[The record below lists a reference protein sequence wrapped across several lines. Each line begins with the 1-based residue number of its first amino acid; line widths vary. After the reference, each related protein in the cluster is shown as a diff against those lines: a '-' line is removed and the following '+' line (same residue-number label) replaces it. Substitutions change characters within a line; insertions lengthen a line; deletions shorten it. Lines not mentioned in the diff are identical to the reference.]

1 MSTLAIAIKHNNS
14 KAECIVIKLNLPLPK
29 YRLEIILAV
38 VLGMFSSL
46 SWPTAAGA
54 AEERLELDKFQVTG
68 SHIKRTDFEGMSSVV
83 VMDQAFIEKSG
94 FTSLNQLFRDTIY
107 NATGVV
113 DEQFTQGFTPG
124 SASIDL
130 RGMGVNRT
138 LVLVNGRRTALF
150 PFGQEG
156 GASFVDINLI
166 PLGAVER
173 VEILKDGASAI
184 YGSDAIAGVVNIIL
198 RDDFEGVETSL
209 QYGQT
214 SEGDGEEG
222 WLNLIGGRTGNN
234 GNFTFILDYLQRDA
248 VWAKDRAITAS
259 ANGPIDDR
267 SSSGNPG
274 TIIRADGSREP
285 DPRCPADQIVG
296 TNCMYDFAPDVTL
309 IPEARR
315 WGLVLSGDYSIT
327 NRVSVFANAN
337 YTNRTSERDLAA
349 SSGTFAVPGSV
360 NTLYPGEDVQVRYRL
375 NELGPRTDEFETDS
389 YNLLAGLNGYF
400 GSWDWELAAG
410 TGKIDTLNTG
420 VSGYTTQAD
429 VEAAIA
435 SGDLNPLGS
444 SPGFNPQA
452 ISYTTTREGESE
464 LSQVDLRFTGALIE
478 TQHGAVQAAF
488 GAEYRDERYSE
499 KFDPVTE
506 SGDIL
511 TIGGVSGEGD
521 RDVSA
526 AYAEFS
532 IPVLSNL
539 ELQLAGRYDDYSDFG
554 NTFNPKVGLRW
565 QAGYNLLLRA
575 NAGTGFKAPALH
587 ELYSNEILSF
597 EKVFDPVV
605 GELVEVPTLASGNTD
620 LKAEESENYTLG
632 LVWDVT
638 RSWDLGI
645 DYWRIENE
653 NAVTSAA
660 QYYVNNEA
668 LFPGSVLR
676 VSDVGGPTDD
686 IIVIFSQFQNV
697 AAQKLWGI
705 DLDTGVNWRT
715 DRAGKYRFTLAG
727 TYLGAFEQEPV
738 EGAGFVDLAGKDG
751 RPQWRAQSAL
761 LWDQLAY
768 AASLTL
774 NYVGSY
780 DRQIIGMEADE
791 VDSWTTLDGQF
802 NWMPYMFR
810 GGKVTFGVQ
819 NIFDEPPP
827 EDPFLE
833 GWPFINRARHNP
845 LGRFIYLRYKHN
857 F

>member
-1 MSTLAIAIKHNNS
+1 MINPNLTL
-14 KAECIVIKLNLPLPK
+14 LR

-54 AEERLELDKFQVTG
+54 AEERLELDKFKVTG

-83 VMDQAFIEKSG
+83 VMDKAFIEKSG

-113 DEQFTQGFTPG
+113 DEQFTQGFTPS

-130 RGMGVNRT
+130 RGMGASRT

-156 GASFVDINLI
+156 GASFVDVNLI

-198 RDDFEGVETSL
+198 RDDYDGVEASL

-222 WLNLIGGRTGNN
+222 WLNLTGGHTGEK
-234 GNFTFILDYLQRDA
+234 GNVTFILDYLQRDA

-267 SSSGNPG
+267 SSFGNPG

-285 DPRCPADQIVG
+285 DPRCPADQIDG
-296 TNCMYDFAPDVTL
+296 TNCVYDFAPDATL
-309 IPEARR
+309 IPEAER

-327 NRVSVFANAN
+327 DRVSVFANAN

-349 SSGTFAVPGSV
+349 SSGTFAVPGAV
-360 NTLYPGEDVQVRYRL
+360 NTLYPGEDVEVRYRL

-389 YNLLAGLNGYF
+389 YNLLAGLNGYI
-400 GSWDWELAAG
+400 GDWDWELAAG
-410 TGKIDTLNTG
+410 KSKIDTLNTG

-429 VEAAIA
+429 VETAIA

-452 ISYTTTREGESE
+452 ISYKTTRDGESE
-464 LSQVDLRFTGALIE
+464 LNHVDFKVTGALLE
-478 TQHGAVQAAF
+478 TRHGVVQAAF
-488 GAEYRDERYSE
+488 GAEYRDESYSE

-511 TIGGVSGEGD
+511 SIGGVSGEGG

-554 NTFNPKVGLRW
+554 GTFNPKLGLRW
-565 QAGYNLLLRA
+565 LPRDDLLLRF

-587 ELYSNEILSF
+587 ELYSNDIVSL

-605 GELVEVPTLASGNTD
+605 GELVEVPTLASGNPD

-638 RSWDLGI
+638 RDWDLGI
-645 DYWRIENE
+645 DYWRIENQ

-660 QYYVNNEA
+660 QFYVNNPD
-668 LFPGSVLR
+668 LYPDSVLR

-715 DRAGKYRFTLAG
+715 DQSGQYRFTLAG
-727 TYLGAFEQEPV
+727 SYLGSFEQEPV
-738 EGAGFVDLAGKDG
+738 QGAGFVDLAGKDG
-751 RPQWRAQSAL
+751 RPEWRAQSAL
-761 LWDQLAY
+761 MWNKSAY

-774 NYVGSY
+774 NYVGGY
-780 DRQIIGMEADE
+780 DRLIIGMEPDA
-791 VDSWTTLDGQF
+791 VGSWTTFDGQF
-802 NWMPYMFR
+802 NWMPGGLR
-810 GGKVTFGVQ
+810 GGKVTFGMQ

-827 EDPFLE
+827 EDPYLE
-833 GWPFINRARHNP
+833 GWPFINRALHNP
-845 LGRFIYLRYKHN
+845 RGRFIYLGYKHN

>member
-1 MSTLAIAIKHNNS
+1 MLKPNLTL
-14 KAECIVIKLNLPLPK
+14 LK
-29 YRLEIILAV
+29 YRPKIIMAV
-38 VLGMFSSL
+38 VLGIFSSL
-46 SWPTAAGA
+46 SLPTSAGA
-54 AEERLELDKFQVTG
+54 AEERLKLDKFEVTG
-68 SHIKRTDFEGMSSVV
+68 SRIKRTDIEGMSSVM

-94 FTSLNQLFRDTIY
+94 ATSLNQLFRDAIY

-113 DEQFTQGFTPG
+113 DEQFTQGFTPS
-124 SASIDL
+124 SAGIDL

-138 LVLVNGRRTALF
+138 LVLVNGRRSPMF

-156 GASFVDINLI
+156 SGSFVDVNLI

-173 VEILKDGASAI
+173 VEILKEGASAI

-198 RDDFEGVETSL
+198 RDDFEGVEASL

-222 WLNLIGGRTGNN
+222 RFNLIGGHTGEK
-234 GNFTFILDYLQRDA
+234 GNVTFILDYLQRDV
-248 VWAKDRAITAS
+248 VWARDRDITAS

-267 SSSGNPG
+267 STFGNPG
-274 TIIRADGSREP
+274 TITRDDGSTEP

-296 TNCMYDFAPDVTL
+296 SNCMYDFAKDVTL
-309 IPEARR
+309 IPETRQ

-327 NRVSVFANAN
+327 DSINVFANAN

-349 SSGTFAVPGSV
+349 TSGIFAVPGSV
-360 NTLYPGEDVQVRYRL
+360 NTLFPGEDVDVRYRL

-389 YNLLAGLNGYF
+389 YNLLAGLNGYL
-400 GSWDWELAAG
+400 GDWDWELAAG

-429 VEAAIA
+429 VETAIA
-435 SGDLNPLGS
+435 SGALNPLGS
-444 SPGFNPQA
+444 SPGFNPQD
-452 ISYTTTREGESE
+452 ISYTTTRDGESE
-464 LSQVDLRFTGALIE
+464 LNQVDFKLTGALLE
-478 TQHGAVQAAF
+478 TQHGVVQAAF
-488 GAEYRDERYSE
+488 GAEYRDESYSE

-521 RDVSA
+521 RHVSA

-554 NTFNPKVGLRW
+554 GTFNPKLGLRW
-565 QAGYNLLLRA
+565 LPRHDLLVRA
-575 NAGTGFKAPALH
+575 TAGTGFKAPALH
-587 ELYSNEILSF
+587 ELHSNDIVSF
-597 EKVFDPVV
+597 ESVFDPVV
-605 GELVEVPTLASGNTD
+605 GELVEVPTLASGNPD
-620 LKAEESENYTLG
+620 LQAEESENYTMG
-632 LVWDVT
+632 LVWDIT

-645 DYWRIENE
+645 DYWRIKNE

-668 LFPGSVLR
+668 LFPDSVLR

-705 DLDTGVNWRT
+705 DLDTGVNWR
-715 DRAGKYRFTLAG
+715 AGQAGQFHFTLAG
-727 TYLGAFEQEPV
+727 TYLGSFEQEPV
-738 EGAGFVDLAGKDG
+738 QGAGFVDLAGKDG
-751 RPQWRAQSAL
+751 RPEWRAQSAL
-761 LWDQLAY
+761 LWNKSDY

-774 NYVGSY
+774 NYVGNY
-780 DRQIIGMEADE
+780 DRRIIGMEDDE
-791 VDSWTTLDGQF
+791 VGSWTTIDGQF
-802 NWMPYMFR
+802 NWMPAGLG

-819 NIFDEPPP
+819 NIFDTPPP

-833 GWPFINRARHNP
+833 GWPFINRALHNP
-845 LGRFIYLRYKHN
+845 RGRFIYLGYKHN